1 MRAHKLLRVRCWL
14 LMCCARL
21 NGDLRK
27 HSDGFGSPAHKLSS
41 DVGRQSSLRSAGGG
55 QGQCSC
61 ISRPVIT
68 VAFLGSN
75 INTVLS

>member
-41 DVGRQSSLRSAGGG
+41 DVGRQSFPPLGWRRAG
-55 QGQCSC
+55 
-61 ISRPVIT
+61 PVFLHQPPGYNRGVPGLEHIT
-68 VAFLGSN
+68 A
-75 INTVLS
+75 LS